1 MLNDLAIPKATRERF
16 KKQTQERRF
25 ASRLPEPQDED
36 KVFRFEQL
44 AFKAKDKKTVVDY
57 VSLSDG
63 EHQLAQ
69 LLGTMSMVSFPGAL
83 FLLDEPESHF
93 NPQWRVKLVS
103 KLRELPTQHGKRG
116 DQKQSSEQDFIL
128 TTHSPFVPSDLSRE
142 QVFVFGKD
150 ADTKKIFANMP
161 EVETFGTTFDAIL
174 AECFA
179 IRPPMSKLSL
189 DRIHELEKSNDPQVI
204 LDGMNELGDSVE
216 KLMLMDRVRQLKKN
230 VGE

>member
-1 MLNDLAIPKATRERF
+1 
-16 KKQTQERRF
+16 
-25 ASRLPEPQDED
+25 
-36 KVFRFEQL
+36 
-44 AFKAKDKKTVVDY
+44 
-57 VSLSDG
+57 
-63 EHQLAQ
+63 
-69 LLGTMSMVSFPGAL
+69 
-83 FLLDEPESHF
+83 LLDEPESHF